1 MKPIVSA
8 LNAQFGVDAVGKRC
22 FNACILRAPCNGM
35 EDATLFMWRP
45 DLVGRRTP
53 FAVNFRSVYGSAL
66 NLLCGAN
73 YFLAKASAVY
83 RVACLEWTVRIED
96 QARLVAAG
104 RVMSLLLEI
113 LSAKEAKKR

>member
-8 LNAQFGVDAVGKRC
+8 LNAQFGVDAVGKRY

-53 FAVNFRSVYGSAL
+53 YAVNSRSVYGSAL

-73 YFLAKASAVY
+73 HFFSESKCCVQS
-83 RVACLEWTVRIED
+83 
-96 QARLVAAG
+96 
-104 RVMSLLLEI
+104 SLP
-113 LSAKEAKKR
+113 

>member
-45 DLVGRRTP
+45 DLVDRRTP
-53 FAVNFRSVYGSAL
+53 IAVFFDLSTGQCLTCYAVRNNF
-66 NLLCGAN
+66 
-73 YFLAKASAVY
+73 
-83 RVACLEWTVRIED
+83 
-96 QARLVAAG
+96 
-104 RVMSLLLEI
+104 
-113 LSAKEAKKR
+113 

>member
-53 FAVNFRSVYGSAL
+53 FAVNFRAVYGSAL

-96 QARLVAAG
+96 QAHLVAAG
-104 RVMSLLLEI
+104 RVVVIAS
-113 LSAKEAKKR
+113 

>member
-1 MKPIVSA
+1 MKV
-8 LNAQFGVDAVGKRC
+8 
-22 FNACILRAPCNGM
+22 
-35 EDATLFMWRP
+35 ATLFMWRP

-53 FAVNFRSVYGSAL
+53 FAVEYRSVYGSGF

-73 YFLAKASAVY
+73 NFSAKASAVY

-104 RVMSLLLEI
+104 RAIVIAS
-113 LSAKEAKKR
+113 